1 MTDITKPGKRRTQGT
16 YNVLYVSPRKA
27 RRVIVTILPG
37 DVLEFR
43 EQGRRMRWHL
53 AIDSAFK
60 YAVRCKAFADMAA
73 KRQARKAKK
82 RR

>member
-1 MTDITKPGKRRTQGT
+1 MIEIKKPVRRKTSGH
-16 YNVLYVSPRKA
+16 YNVLYCSPRHA
-27 RRVIVTILPG
+27 RKVIVSIIPG

-60 YAVRCKAFADMAA
+60 YAVRCKAFADLAA
-73 KRQARKAKK
+73 RKK
-82 RR
+82 RRKK